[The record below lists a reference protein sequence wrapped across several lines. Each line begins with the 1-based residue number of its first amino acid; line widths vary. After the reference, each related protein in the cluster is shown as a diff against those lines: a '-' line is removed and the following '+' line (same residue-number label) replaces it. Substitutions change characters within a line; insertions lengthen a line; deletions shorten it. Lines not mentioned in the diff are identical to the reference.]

1 MSVKTMRPR
10 LNQEDIVRLM
20 KGASVEDR
28 AHATHKLCRRI
39 SSEPLQGEEKA
50 FADQIMG
57 LLAKDAEVL
66 VRRAMAV
73 TLKNSPNLPRD
84 VALKLAQDVETVAL
98 PLLQSSPVFTNSD
111 LIELVLNASEAKQ
124 VAISGRE
131 SLEEAVTNAI
141 SEHGCRD
148 AVKTMLSNDGAEISE
163 KGFDTS
169 LRRFKT
175 DHGVH
180 ESMITRDWI
189 PPQIAEKLVSL
200 VSGEL
205 FDHLVNNHELPPQ
218 LAIELASGARERAT
232 LDLVE
237 QAGRSTNMERF
248 VQQLQ
253 MNGRLTP
260 SMVMRSL
267 CLGHMTF
274 VEWAIAELAGI
285 PHSKAWLMLHD
296 AGALGLKSVFERAA
310 LPAGM
315 FLPFKTA
322 ISVFHEL
329 EYDGLEGDKE
339 RFRTRMIER
348 VLTQFQAIPG
358 NDLNYLLEKLDAYRD
373 VRDPAP
379 AERKTASSEKSAT
392 AA

>member
-1 MSVKTMRPR
+1 MTVKTMRPR
-10 LNQEDIVRLM
+10 LSQDDIIRLM
-20 KGASVEDR
+20 KGTSVEDR

-39 SSEPLQGEEKA
+39 GHDQMDGEEKA

-84 VALKLAQDVETVAL
+84 VALKLAQDVESVSL
-98 PLLQSSPVFTNSD
+98 PVLQSSPVFKDSD
-111 LIELVLNASEAKQ
+111 LIELVLNASESKQ
-124 VAISGRE
+124 IAIAGR
-131 SLEEAVTNAI
+131 SALSVDVTTALA
-141 SEHGCRD
+141 EHGCRD
-148 AVKTMLSNDGAEISE
+148 AVVTMSGNEGAELNERGYSTTL
-163 KGFDTS
+163 D
-169 LRRFKT
+169 RFKA
-175 DHGVH
+175 DPGVH
-180 ESMITRDWI
+180 EALISRDWI
-189 PPQIAEKLVSL
+189 PPQIAEKMVSL

-237 QAGRSTNMERF
+237 QAGRSSNLNRF

-253 MNGRLTP
+253 LNGRLTP
-260 SMVMRSL
+260 SMVMRAL
-267 CLGHMTF
+267 CLGHMAF
-274 VEWAIAELAGI
+274 VEWSVAELAGI

-296 AGALGLKSVFERAA
+296 AGSLGLKTVFEHAG
-310 LPAGM
+310 LPNGM

-322 ISVFHEL
+322 ISVYHDL
-329 EYDGLEGDKE
+329 EYDGLEGDRE
-339 RFRTRMIER
+339 RFRSRMIER
-348 VLTQFQAIPG
+348 VLTQFQAIPKA
-358 NDLNYLLEKLDAYRD
+358 DLDYLLEKLDAYRD
-373 VRDPAP
+373 VRDEDAG
-379 AERKTASSEKSAT
+379 ETNTGTSRT